1 MSTIDRAKKKTLATR
16 KNRTII
22 HVYRFSIDT
31 FTRYRYICIY
41 IYFFVCVCVSFL
53 HLSLLSHP
61 IDISVFIAHHNTI
74 RKICSPL
81 ARNNNENWEKLENEI
96 DFLISDNAATKR
108 MENS

>member
-61 IDISVFIAHHNTI
+61 IDYI
-74 RKICSPL
+74 RLYRAPQYDPKDLFS
-81 ARNNNENWEKLENEI
+81 AR
-96 DFLISDNAATKR
+96 A
-108 MENS
+108 